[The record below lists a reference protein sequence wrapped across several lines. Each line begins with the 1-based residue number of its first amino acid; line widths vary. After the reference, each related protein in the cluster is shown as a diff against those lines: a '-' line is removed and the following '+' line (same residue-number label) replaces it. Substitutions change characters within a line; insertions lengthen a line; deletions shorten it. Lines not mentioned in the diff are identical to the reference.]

1 MISTVEGMGPHS
13 RAAPVLSV
21 FVGKHDRENARG
33 LLNLARRRNSCELV
47 TSVDA
52 QWNSCPKRRQGLG

>member
-33 LLNLARRRNSCELV
+33 LLNLAR
-47 TSVDA
+47 
-52 QWNSCPKRRQGLG
+52 